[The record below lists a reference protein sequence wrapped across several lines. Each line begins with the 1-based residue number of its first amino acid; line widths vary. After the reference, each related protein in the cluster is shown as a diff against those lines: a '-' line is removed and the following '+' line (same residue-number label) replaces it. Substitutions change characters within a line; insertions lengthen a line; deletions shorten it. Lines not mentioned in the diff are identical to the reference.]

1 MPPQFQFR
9 AILGLCAVGIAIAAG
24 AISASAAPAAPV
36 PGVVMRAAEANARA
50 LQGTLV
56 HERHITI
63 SVSAGPMHYSEQ
75 NDARLLMANGLYEQ
89 LRYTRV
95 VENGKTLGPA
105 AIEKR
110 DEQINSELA
119 RGSGNFKQPF
129 DARFLQ
135 DYSYQT
141 GAKCVCLP
149 NAVAVRFHSLVR
161 DDSHG
166 DGVMQIDRTSGR
178 VLDVT
183 YTPDVLPAH
192 ASSCTTTEAFAE
204 VLPGV
209 WTIVRIE
216 RSYQGHVA
224 FFGGGGDVVETLDHF
239 QSVRSARAGLTYLN
253 DIAQTSGER

>member
-1 MPPQFQFR
+1 MPPQFHFSR
-9 AILGLCAVGIAIAAG
+9 FLGLCAASVAIAIW
-24 AISASAAPAAPV
+24 AIPASAAPV
-36 PGVVMRAAEANARA
+36 PSVVLRAAAANARA

-56 HERHITI
+56 HDRHITI
-63 SVSAGPMHYSEQ
+63 SVAAGPMHYSEQ
-75 NDARLLMANGLYEQ
+75 NDARLLMADGLYEQ
-89 LRYTRV
+89 LRYTHV

-129 DARFLQ
+129 DTRFLQ

-141 GAKCVCLP
+141 DAKCVCLP

-161 DDSHG
+161 DDAHG
-166 DGVMQIDRTSGR
+166 DGTMQIDRASGR
-178 VLDVT
+178 VLGVT

-216 RSYQGHVA
+216 RSYHGHVA

-239 QSVRSARAGLTYLN
+239 KAVRSARAGLTYLN
-253 DIAQTSGER
+253 DIAQSSGER